1 MNTLRTRSKVTDT
14 YENHASTIR
23 QRKIKSSHF
32 PALNK
37 DKDKEDHR
45 DGTNLLRLLSSSS
58 FFSRLAKSVSR

>member
-1 MNTLRTRSKVTDT
+1 
-14 YENHASTIR
+14 
-23 QRKIKSSHF
+23 
-32 PALNK
+32 ALNK